1 MPGSK
6 VNVICADLKETS
18 AAEWAETMWKEL
30 HAEKA
35 ESVLYEDG
43 LRKVSRISP
52 VQTESSKKD
61 VLKEGGVYLITGG
74 AGGLGM
80 IFSRWLADAYKAKLI
95 LVNRSSIEDK
105 KGKLEQLQNAG
116 AEVMY
121 YSADVCNAEE
131 MKQAVQAGKSRFGH
145 IDGVIHA
152 AGIEGGGSILE
163 KEIGEYLKT
172 LEPKV
177 QGTLALEEA
186 LQGEHLD
193 FICYFSSSSAIIG
206 DFGNCDYAVGNRFLM
221 SYGAYRNARY
231 KGKTVVVNWPLWKS
245 EGMGFADEQ
254 SSRMYLKSSGQRL
267 LESTEGTEVFEAILR
282 QKQTQWLVMTGNR
295 KRVYKFLGLSE
306 ETRTKTEV
314 KRAALPSGKGRRA
327 EMSGWNIKQC
337 VIWELKDAISQILRI
352 SRDKLDVDENLSDLG
367 FDSVSL
373 GEYADVLT
381 SYYKLNITPDIFFS
395 YPTIE
400 RLSQYL
406 LKRYS
411 DDMQAFYQKDA
422 YRFMPVARH
431 KKEKEKAIHVKK
443 MMSLES
449 FGCEKETGR
458 SLRSLE
464 ESLLWELK
472 NVMSRILRIPG
483 EKLCTDE
490 NLADFGFDSVSLG
503 EFAEVLSERYELPIT
518 PDIFFS
524 YPTIDSLNK
533 YLLDRYPDQLS
544 RFYQDSV
551 QEVSAALAEGASAT
565 EQNLKSKG
573 KKIRRNLAGRKNTKI
588 KENDQPIAIIG
599 ISGRFPD
606 ARNIEEFWSILL
618 EGREVIRK
626 LPHERVRWWQ
636 GYENT
641 GAGKSVNR
649 KLGVIPG
656 IAEFDP
662 LFFELSPREAANI
675 DPRQR
680 ILLQETW
687 KALED
692 AGYGSKSFEDEKIG
706 MFVGIED
713 GDYKLLVD
721 EEAGITSNHNA
732 ILAARLSYFL
742 NLDGPNMAINTAC
755 SSGLVAVHQA
765 CQSLRNGECDTAIVA
780 GANLLITSENYNS
793 MDKAGMLSADGKC
806 YAFDKRANGMVPAEA
821 VAVIVLKRL
830 SKAESDGNPVYATV
844 VGSGINYDGKTN
856 GITAPSGRS
865 QSRLIKEVYDRFHI
879 KAEDMEYIV
888 THGTGTKLGDPI
900 EINALAEAF
909 KDYTEER
916 SYCALTST
924 KPNIGHTLAAS
935 GIVSLISLVMSLKK
949 ETIPASINC
958 EQVNDYIQWENSP
971 FFINRENRKWTD
983 KEGKNRLGAVSS
995 FGMSGTNAHVVLQSY
1010 TPEST
1015 VREKENTQDD
1025 KPYYLLVLSAK
1036 TSEALQGKIHEM
1048 AGFLEKS
1055 QNTGAMDLAKIS
1067 YTLMEGR
1074 HHFDHRCAV
1083 VVKDRE
1089 DAVRI
1094 LRQAEEN
1101 EKLPD
1106 LFKGRVSRDFTGRA
1120 VLRKAMEDIIK
1131 QSYMEENPN
1140 KYKEN
1145 LCVLAEFYCLGYEVS
1160 ADLFGDVKFNK
1171 VNLPS
1176 YPFAKQNYWIE
1187 KEEFFQPYSKRDT
1200 GIIHPLLHQNVS
1212 SLLGQRYRTGF
1223 TSHEFFIK
1231 DFIVK
1236 ERRLLPD
1243 SIYLEM
1249 ARMAFADAGS
1259 EIVAETNG
1267 VLIQN
1272 IEWMNP
1278 ISDELQRLELFTGL
1292 YPEADGT
1299 IIYEIFSKSES
1310 NPVVH
1315 CRGTGK
1321 FVQSDRSGLIDIRAI
1336 KDKCNSNYVSSNKW
1350 NRVLHAAGIKNG
1362 EGFNAL
1368 KKLYI
1373 GQKSVLAELELPSC
1387 VNDSKGSFM
1396 LHPSMLEAALQSV
1409 IGLTLRESQKDEII
1423 AVKKPLSRALGELEV
1438 INACTEKMWAYV
1450 TLTDEGKLDSAQTSF
1465 QQVNITLCNHEGD
1478 VIIKLTDYSYQL
1490 SEEYQI
1496 NVLEKENESSDSLQV
1511 NNQAITI
1518 KDRVNESTEENITMI
1533 PVWKQIVLANKQKTV
1548 NHMLIAGDF
1557 SEGRTELLREYPNA
1571 SVWNIQDKEW
1581 SIDKIAEKLKKNGEI
1596 DHLVWIVPA
1605 SEIYSVVSQEV
1616 VDSQEYGVIFLF
1628 KMIKALLQLEYHNKE
1643 FDLTV
1648 ITSNSQAVL
1657 DDDIVNPVHA
1667 GINGVVGS
1675 VAKEFPQWNIRLVD
1689 LENQVHWPVNTML
1702 HIPVD
1707 KEGNAVAYRKN
1718 SWYKMQLV
1726 SYSRK
1731 NSPVKSV
1738 YREGGV
1744 YVVIGGAGGIGET
1757 WSEYMIRHY
1766 KANIIWIGR
1775 RMRNIE
1781 IDKKIAR
1788 LSAFGPAPRYISAD
1802 ATDVESLERAYKQIK
1817 KIYPHVS
1824 GLVHSAIGLL
1834 DRSISELDVDTYKK
1848 IIGIKIDASVYMAK
1862 VFANEPLDFVVYFS
1876 SVASFNKLGGQS
1888 GYSTGCTF
1896 EDGFVQRLSRE
1907 WSCKVKT
1914 INWGYWGDIGIG
1926 ESLSEAFKIRISMSG
1941 MSPINPK
1948 KAMEDLDFIM
1958 SLPECQLL
1966 YMRGD
1971 KSKENSMVA
1980 NGMPSKSQAI
1990 PIQEPKRRESTQI
2003 ENLLLEKSTQ
2013 YITKLVGQSLKIPY
2027 HQLDTRED
2035 LEKYGIDSI
2044 MVKHLTYTFNQVFN
2058 NIYSTLF
2065 FECKSID
2072 ELVKYLIR
2080 NQKDT
2085 LLNLFNLNEDQS
2097 MSVEERDN
2105 SNSIST
2111 CKTDSMFDGSRTD
2124 RRISNL
2130 LDEDNQVN
2138 KQGTSN
2144 SMPIAIIGMSARLP
2158 QANDLDEFWENL
2170 RAGKDSITE
2179 IPEER
2184 WSLDGFY
2191 VSDVKKAIEQGKS
2204 YSKWGGFIDGFADF
2218 DPLFFKISPREAMT
2232 MDPQERLIL
2241 QECWKT
2247 FEDAGYTKE
2256 RIKQH
2261 HNGNVGVFIGITKT
2275 GFELYGPDL
2284 WKQGENINL
2293 STSFSSVANR
2303 ISYIFDLHGP
2313 SLPIDTM
2320 CSSSLS
2326 AIHEACETIKRGD
2339 CEIAIAG
2346 GVNVYTHP
2354 ATYILLCEKKMLSS
2368 DGKCKSF
2375 GKGAN
2380 GFVPGEGAGAILL
2393 KPLAKAIEDGDNIY
2407 GVIKGTSINHGGKT
2421 NGYTVPNP
2429 TAQGE
2434 LIRNALDK
2442 SGVNART
2449 VSYIEAHGTGT
2460 ELGDPIEI
2468 SGLTQA
2474 FRSDTKDLQFCSI
2487 GSAKS
2492 NIGHLESAA
2501 GIAGLMKIVLQMKNG
2516 QIAPSLHAEEL
2527 NSHIDFEDSPF
2538 YVQKDLVD
2546 WKRPVIEHNGTS
2558 QEYPRISGVSSFG
2571 AGGANAHV
2579 ILEEYIKEK

>member
-1 MPGSK
+1 M
-6 VNVICADLKETS
+6 
-18 AAEWAETMWKEL
+18 
-30 HAEKA
+30 
-35 ESVLYEDG
+35 
-43 LRKVSRISP
+43 
-52 VQTESSKKD
+52 
-61 VLKEGGVYLITGG
+61 
-74 AGGLGM
+74 
-80 IFSRWLADAYKAKLI
+80 
-95 LVNRSSIEDK
+95 
-105 KGKLEQLQNAG
+105 
-116 AEVMY
+116 
-121 YSADVCNAEE
+121 
-131 MKQAVQAGKSRFGH
+131 
-145 IDGVIHA
+145 
-152 AGIEGGGSILE
+152 
-163 KEIGEYLKT
+163 
-172 LEPKV
+172 
-177 QGTLALEEA
+177 
-186 LQGEHLD
+186 
-193 FICYFSSSSAIIG
+193 
-206 DFGNCDYAVGNRFLM
+206 
-221 SYGAYRNARY
+221 
-231 KGKTVVVNWPLWKS
+231 
-245 EGMGFADEQ
+245 
-254 SSRMYLKSSGQRL
+254 
-267 LESTEGTEVFEAILR
+267 
-282 QKQTQWLVMTGNR
+282 
-295 KRVYKFLGLSE
+295 
-306 ETRTKTEV
+306 
-314 KRAALPSGKGRRA
+314 
-327 EMSGWNIKQC
+327 
-337 VIWELKDAISQILRI
+337 
-352 SRDKLDVDENLSDLG
+352 
-367 FDSVSL
+367 
-373 GEYADVLT
+373 
-381 SYYKLNITPDIFFS
+381 
-395 YPTIE
+395 
-400 RLSQYL
+400 
-406 LKRYS
+406 
-411 DDMQAFYQKDA
+411 
-422 YRFMPVARH
+422 
-431 KKEKEKAIHVKK
+431 
-443 MMSLES
+443 
-449 FGCEKETGR
+449 
-458 SLRSLE
+458 
-464 ESLLWELK
+464 
-472 NVMSRILRIPG
+472 
-483 EKLCTDE
+483 
-490 NLADFGFDSVSLG
+490 
-503 EFAEVLSERYELPIT
+503 
-518 PDIFFS
+518 
-524 YPTIDSLNK
+524 
-533 YLLDRYPDQLS
+533 
-544 RFYQDSV
+544 
-551 QEVSAALAEGASAT
+551 
-565 EQNLKSKG
+565 
-573 KKIRRNLAGRKNTKI
+573 
-588 KENDQPIAIIG
+588 
-599 ISGRFPD
+599 
-606 ARNIEEFWSILL
+606 
-618 EGREVIRK
+618 
-626 LPHERVRWWQ
+626 
-636 GYENT
+636 
-641 GAGKSVNR
+641 
-649 KLGVIPG
+649 
-656 IAEFDP
+656 
-662 LFFELSPREAANI
+662 
-675 DPRQR
+675 
-680 ILLQETW
+680 
-687 KALED
+687 
-692 AGYGSKSFEDEKIG
+692 
-706 MFVGIED
+706 
-713 GDYKLLVD
+713 
-721 EEAGITSNHNA
+721 
-732 ILAARLSYFL
+732 
-742 NLDGPNMAINTAC
+742 
-755 SSGLVAVHQA
+755 
-765 CQSLRNGECDTAIVA
+765 
-780 GANLLITSENYNS
+780 
-793 MDKAGMLSADGKC
+793 
-806 YAFDKRANGMVPAEA
+806 
-821 VAVIVLKRL
+821 
-830 SKAESDGNPVYATV
+830 
-844 VGSGINYDGKTN
+844 
-856 GITAPSGRS
+856 
-865 QSRLIKEVYDRFHI
+865 
-879 KAEDMEYIV
+879 
-888 THGTGTKLGDPI
+888 
-900 EINALAEAF
+900 
-909 KDYTEER
+909 
-916 SYCALTST
+916 
-924 KPNIGHTLAAS
+924 
-935 GIVSLISLVMSLKK
+935 
-949 ETIPASINC
+949 
-958 EQVNDYIQWENSP
+958 
-971 FFINRENRKWTD
+971 
-983 KEGKNRLGAVSS
+983 
-995 FGMSGTNAHVVLQSY
+995 
-1010 TPEST
+1010 
-1015 VREKENTQDD
+1015 
-1025 KPYYLLVLSAK
+1025 LVLSAK
-1036 TSEALQGKIHEM
+1036 TPEALQGKIHEM

-1055 QNTGAMDLAKIS
+1055 QNIEAMDLAKIS

-1074 HHFDHRCAV
+1074 HHFDCRCAV
-1083 VVKDRE
+1083 VIKDME
-1089 DAVRI
+1089 DAVRV
-1094 LRQAEEN
+1094 LRQAEGN
-1101 EKLPD
+1101 EKLPN
-1106 LFKGRVSRDFTGRA
+1106 LFKWTVSRDFTARA
-1120 VLRKAMEDIIK
+1120 VLRKAMKDIIK

-1145 LCVLAEFYCLGYEVS
+1145 LCALAEFYCLGYEVS
-1160 ADLFGDVKFNK
+1160 TDLFGDVKFNK

-1176 YPFAKQNYWIE
+1176 YPFAKQSHWTE
-1187 KEEFFQPYSKRDT
+1187 KAEVFQPYSKRDT

-1223 TSHEFFIK
+1223 TGHEFFIR
-1231 DFIVK
+1231 DFTVK
-1236 ERRLLPD
+1236 EQRLLPD

-1249 ARMAFADAGS
+1249 AIMAFTDAGS

-1267 VLIQN
+1267 VLLQN

-1278 ISDELQRLELFTGL
+1278 ISDEVQQLELFTGL
-1292 YPEADGT
+1292 YQEDDGT
-1299 IIYEIFSKSES
+1299 IIYEIYSKSES
-1310 NPVVH
+1310 NPIVH
-1315 CRGTGK
+1315 CRGKGI

-1362 EGFNAL
+1362 AGFNAL

-1387 VNDSKGSFM
+1387 VNDSKDSFM

-1409 IGLTLRESQKDEII
+1409 MGLTLKQNQKDEII
-1423 AVKKPLSRALGELEV
+1423 AVKKPLSMALGELEV

-1450 TLTDEGKLDSAQTSF
+1450 TLNDEGKLDSTQASF
-1465 QQVNITLCNHEGD
+1465 QQVNITLCNHEGNI
-1478 VIIKLTDYSYQL
+1478 IIKLTEYSYQL

-1496 NVLEKENESSDSLQV
+1496 NVSGIGNGSSDSLQV
-1511 NNQAITI
+1511 NNRSISI
-1518 KDRVNESTEENITMI
+1518 KDRVNESAEENITMI
-1533 PVWKQIVLANKQKTV
+1533 PVWKRIVLANKQKTV
-1548 NHMLIAGDF
+1548 NHMLIAGGF
-1557 SEGRTELLREYPNA
+1557 SEGSTELLREYPNA
-1571 SVWNIQDKEW
+1571 SVWDIQDNEW

-1628 KMIKALLQLEYHNKE
+1628 KMIKALLQLEYNDKE
-1643 FDLTV
+1643 FELTV

-1667 GINGVVGS
+1667 GVNGVVGS

-1689 LENQVHWPVNTML
+1689 LENQVNWPVNTML

-1726 SYSRK
+1726 SYNRK
-1731 NSPVKSV
+1731 NPPVQSV

-1775 RMRNIE
+1775 RMRNTE
-1781 IDKKIAR
+1781 IDEKIAR

-1817 KIYPHVS
+1817 KIYPHVN

-1896 EDGFVQRLSRE
+1896 EDGFVQRLSKE

-1948 KAMEDLDFIM
+1948 KAMKDLDFIM
-1958 SLPECQLL
+1958 PLPECQLL

-1980 NGMPSKSQAI
+1980 NGMLSKSQAI

-2027 HQLDTRED
+2027 HQLDTREE

-2072 ELVKYLIR
+2072 ELVNYLIR

-2085 LLNLFNLNEDQS
+2085 LLNLFDLNEDQS
-2097 MSVEERDN
+2097 KSVEEGDKN
-2105 SNSIST
+2105 NSIST

-2130 LDEDNQVN
+2130 LDQDNQVN

-2429 TAQGE
+2429 KAQGE

-2468 SGLTQA
+2468 AGLTQA

-2501 GIAGLMKIVLQMKNG
+2501 GIVGLMKIVLQMKNG

-2527 NSHIDFEDSPF
+2527 NSHIDFEESPF

-2546 WKRPVIEHNGTS
+2546 WKRLVIEHNGTS

-2579 ILEEYIKEK
+2579 ILEEYIMEK